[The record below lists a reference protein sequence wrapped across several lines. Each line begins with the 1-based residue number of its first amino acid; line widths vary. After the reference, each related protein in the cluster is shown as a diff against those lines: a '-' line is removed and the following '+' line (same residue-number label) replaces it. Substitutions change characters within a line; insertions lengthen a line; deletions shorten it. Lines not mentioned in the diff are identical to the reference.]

1 MLNKKLPLLVGL
13 MMLTLIW
20 LAACASPE
28 VVEVEVTRVV
38 TETIVEAGDTVEV
51 TRVVTEVQE
60 VVVEVPAE
68 QEAAAPSG
76 APDPTTLTFVDTG
89 DISSMDPQLA
99 YEGTSFDMIY
109 NIYEGLIYPNRD
121 ESKGYVAMLSTE
133 VPSVENGGIS
143 ADGLTYTFNMRPG
156 VQFHNGNDLTA
167 SDVAYSWTRGLLQSS
182 PNSGQWMMIEA
193 IMGYGTGDIT
203 ETIAEG

>member
-13 MMLTLIW
+13 MLLTVLW

-68 QEAAAPSG
+68 QEAAGSWP
-76 APDPTTLTFVDTG
+76 
-89 DISSMDPQLA
+89 PQTHPRSHL
-99 YEGTSFDMIY
+99 
-109 NIYEGLIYPNRD
+109 
-121 ESKGYVAMLSTE
+121 
-133 VPSVENGGIS
+133 
-143 ADGLTYTFNMRPG
+143 
-156 VQFHNGNDLTA
+156 
-167 SDVAYSWTRGLLQSS
+167 
-182 PNSGQWMMIEA
+182 
-193 IMGYGTGDIT
+193 
-203 ETIAEG
+203 